1 MSNSTVQWAD
11 EKGIA
16 GGVAAE
22 AHISKDLTDA
32 IPSRDDGRKLAVTM
46 VYTEGVKCCWEQ
58 ENEGE
63 ENSKAAEEAD
73 EGRGSETAVES
84 ALGAQRVKV
93 EV

>member
-1 MSNSTVQWAD
+1 
-11 EKGIA
+11 
-16 GGVAAE
+16 
-22 AHISKDLTDA
+22 
-32 IPSRDDGRKLAVTM
+32 M

-84 ALGAQRVKV
+84 ALDAGRVKL